1 MCYFDNIP
9 LLSPHPSGINIAITG
24 AIDQMN
30 KNGLQIWIL
39 LKNPVHLVY
48 RMSYLDNV
56 KFCIASCPRVFG
68 VLWPN

>member
-1 MCYFDNIP
+1 MCYFDNISLP
-9 LLSPHPSGINIAITG
+9 SPHPPGINIAITG

-48 RMSYLDNV
+48 RTSHLDNV
-56 KFCIASCPRVFG
+56 KFCIAGYGGVFG